1 MIDMSK
7 DYDPKTRAGERF
19 RINTER
25 YFYVMSQGWYL
36 HTRDGVDGPY
46 NTREDVEQHL
56 SGVVSNK
63 TELPCESW
71 RFKKD

>member
-7 DYDPKTRAGERF
+7 HDDPKSRAGEQF

-36 HTRDGVDGPY
+36 HTRDGVEGPY
-46 NTREDVEQHL
+46 NTREDAEQHL
-56 SGVVSNK
+56 SGLTSDK
-63 TELPCESW
+63 SEFPWESW
-71 RFKKD
+71 RFRKD